1 MSLSADY
8 AFNPVTKKSAAHRL
22 LRASDG
28 DTLVVEQ
35 PVRMVSCDTPEKAQ
49 YAGAPATAQPKLD
62 RCKERLANGF
72 YDALPLELRN
82 YLIGKL
88 DPDAAERHIAAA
100 VDASAHFDGIV
111 ATRLSRPD
119 GRQRKVAVLPSG
131 EIIDSYGRML
141 AYLAPWF
148 DGAPADPLPPVGAPE
163 RNTFNLDMIAD
174 GWAAFFPIYPSLPR
188 LLDMRLA
195 VAAAERAWDG
205 RLGAWE
211 EYGENLLL
219 GYEYRMCIKL
229 AKAATADEGLADA
242 FERICVDLRTLR
254 IVGKYGFPAVPPSLR
269 LWVWEDD
276 LTEARAALDLQ
287 AIDL

>member
-1 MSLSADY
+1 MPLSPDY
-8 AFNPVTKKSAAHRL
+8 VFNPVTKKSAAHRL

-49 YAGAPATAQPKLD
+49 YAGAPPVAQPKLD
-62 RCKERLANGF
+62 RCKERLENGF
-72 YDALPLELRN
+72 YDALPVELRN

-88 DPDAAERHIAAA
+88 TADAAERHIAAA
-100 VDASAHFDGIV
+100 VVASGHFDAIV

-119 GRQRKVAVLPSG
+119 GRQRRVAVLPSG

-148 DGAPADPLPPVGAPE
+148 DGTAADPLPPAGSPE
-163 RNTFNLDMIAD
+163 RRTFNLDMVAD
-174 GWAAFFPIYPSLPR
+174 GWAAFFPVYPSLPR
-188 LLDMRLA
+188 LPDMQLA
-195 VAAAERAWDG
+195 VAAAEQAWND
-205 RLGAWE
+205 RLGAWDE
-211 EYGENLLL
+211 FGENLLL

-229 AKAATADEGLADA
+229 AKAVTPEEGLDDA

-276 LTEARAALDLQ
+276 LAEARAALGLHV
-287 AIDL
+287 

>member
-1 MSLSADY
+1 MPLSPNY

-35 PVRMVSCDTPEKAQ
+35 PIRMVSCDTPEKAQ
-49 YAGAPATAQPKLD
+49 YAGSPVVAQPKLD
-62 RCKERLANGF
+62 RCRERLENGF
-72 YDALPLELRN
+72 YDALPAELRN

-88 DPDAAERHIAAA
+88 AADAAARHIAAA
-100 VDASAHFDGIV
+100 VDASAHFDAIV

-119 GRQRKVAVLPSG
+119 GRQRRVAVLPSG

-148 DGAPADPLPPVGAPE
+148 DGPPADPLPPASSPE
-163 RNTFNLDMIAD
+163 RRTFNLDMIAD

-188 LLDMRLA
+188 LPDMRLA
-195 VAAAERAWDG
+195 VTAAEGARDG

-211 EYGENLLL
+211 EYREDLLL

-229 AKAATADEGLADA
+229 AMAATGAEGIADA
-242 FERICVDLRTLR
+242 FERVCVDLRTLR
-254 IVGKYGFPAVPPSLR
+254 IVGKFGFPAVPPSLR

-276 LTEARAALDLQ
+276 LAEARVALGLQ
-287 AIDL
+287 D